1 VRYRCAH
8 LGREYRC
15 KIPSQTAVPVAR
27 TPVTAVIG
35 IGLLAGEL
43 YRRKV
48 SSVALGRGVNAFN
61 VAAC

>member
-1 VRYRCAH
+1 
-8 LGREYRC
+8 
-15 KIPSQTAVPVAR
+15 
-27 TPVTAVIG
+27 VIG